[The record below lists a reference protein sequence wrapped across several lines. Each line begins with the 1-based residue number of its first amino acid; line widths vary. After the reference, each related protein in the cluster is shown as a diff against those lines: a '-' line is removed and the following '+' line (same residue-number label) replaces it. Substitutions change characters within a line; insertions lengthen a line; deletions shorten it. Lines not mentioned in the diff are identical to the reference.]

1 VQPAVNDP
9 AAPRREEAA
18 VPPDGD
24 LGFGRGWCAAD
35 VAGGAAAVEPATVPG
50 AVAGVWGQ
58 GQVGVE
64 TGAAHR
70 RTSLSFGGY
79 QNARP
84 PWDGAGSQGKADL
97 VDPSRVLPRPVSS
110 SSPTSARPGV
120 EIVPSA
126 ALLRR
131 PPCLPKSL
139 VGAWGQVGVETGAA
153 HRRTS
158 LSFGGYQNARPP
170 WDGAGSQGKV
180 NLVDPS
186 RVLPRPVSSSSPAR
200 PAAEIVPSAALL
212 CRPPRMPKLVAGVWG
227 EVGLETGLEID

>member
-1 VQPAVNDP
+1 MQPAVNDP

-58 GQVGVE
+58 
-64 TGAAHR
+64 
-70 RTSLSFGGY
+70 
-79 QNARP
+79 
-84 PWDGAGSQGKADL
+84 
-97 VDPSRVLPRPVSS
+97 
-110 SSPTSARPGV
+110 
-120 EIVPSA
+120 
-126 ALLRR
+126 
-131 PPCLPKSL
+131 
-139 VGAWGQVGVETGAA
+139 GQVGVETGAA

-227 EVGLETGLEID
+227 EVGLETGLEIDECSKASSPRLSERVGPGTGIPIPTAGPTTPGGLRVSGRLTSPVCEEWLRTHIALGSRRS